1 MAKRYL
7 NKEWKNSM
15 KLRLDYNNMMDEF
28 VGTDGIT
35 RKELNSYKYIAG
47 NALEKVVSEKGKGW
61 LGWTDL
67 PYNQK
72 DVVADI
78 KATAKAIRK
87 TAKNFVVL
95 GIGGSALGPI
105 AVFQALCH
113 LHYNDLPAKLR
124 KGPKFF
130 VEDNV
135 DPERMKA
142 LLDVIDVENTVF
154 NVITKSGATSE
165 TMAQYLIIYGL
176 LKEKLGDKAK
186 DHIIATTSANAGN
199 LIKLAKS
206 ERFKSFYIPDGVGGR
221 FSELCPVGLLPA
233 AVLGIDITE
242 MLAGAA
248 YMDKICSNDKFTKN
262 PALINATLQYIA
274 MKKGKNIS
282 VMMPY
287 ADGLKYFADWY
298 CQIWAESLGKEV
310 DLNGNTVNA
319 GQTPV
324 KSLGVTDQHSQVQL
338 YTEGPFDKVV
348 TFLAV
353 DKYRDEVT
361 ITDGCNDIPDVNFL
375 CGHTMNELISAER
388 AATEY
393 ALTVKGRMNHT
404 IYLPEINAFTIGE
417 LIYYFE
423 METAFAGEMLGVNTY
438 NQPGVENGKNAT
450 YALLGR
456 NGYEQKRKELE
467 NAPAKKDDYIC

>member
-1 MAKRYL
+1 M
-7 NKEWKNSM
+7 
-15 KLRLDYNNMMDEF
+15 
-28 VGTDGIT
+28 T
-35 RKELNSYKYIAG
+35 
-47 NALEKVVSEKGKGW
+47 
-61 LGWTDL
+61 
-67 PYNQK
+67 
-72 DVVADI
+72 
-78 KATAKAIRK
+78 
-87 TAKNFVVL
+87 
-95 GIGGSALGPI
+95 
-105 AVFQALCH
+105 
-113 LHYNDLPAKLR
+113 
-124 KGPKFF
+124 
-130 VEDNV
+130 
-135 DPERMKA
+135 
-142 LLDVIDVENTVF
+142 
-154 NVITKSGATSE
+154 
-165 TMAQYLIIYGL
+165 QYLIVYAL

-186 DHIIATTSANAGN
+186 EHVIATTSANAGN

-206 ERFKSFYIPDGVGGR
+206 EGFKTFYIPDGVGGR

-233 AVLGIDITE
+233 AVLGVDIAE

-248 YMDKICSNDKFTKN
+248 YMDKICSSDKFSKN

-274 MKKGKNIS
+274 MKRGKNIS

-310 DLNGNTVNA
+310 DNDGNTVNA

-361 ITDGCNDIPDVNFL
+361 ISEGCGDIPDVHFL
-375 CGHTMNELISAER
+375 CGHTMNELINAER
-388 AATEY
+388 KATEY

-456 NGYEQKRKELE
+456 RGYEQKREELE
-467 NAPAKKDDYIC
+467 NAPAKKSEYIC